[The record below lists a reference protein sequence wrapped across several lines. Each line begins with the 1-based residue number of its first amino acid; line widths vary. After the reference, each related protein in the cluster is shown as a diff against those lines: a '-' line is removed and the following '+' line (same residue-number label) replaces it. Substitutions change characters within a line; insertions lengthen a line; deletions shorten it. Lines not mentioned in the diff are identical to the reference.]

1 MSLIVNPEARTRL
14 LQSLRHA
21 MGEVITAAMLDPAVV
36 EIMVNPDGKIWLDRV
51 GRGREWTGERLDAS
65 AAERILRA
73 LATHA
78 GIAVTA
84 DQPRV
89 SATIPETGE
98 RFQGAVPPVV
108 AAPMFAIRK
117 RPEMIFRLDGAPGS
131 YVETGVMS
139 AAQAALIRQAVID
152 RQNIVVAGGTGS
164 GKTTLLNAILAE
176 PAFAEDRVVIIED
189 TRELQCSAED
199 CVQLLTKP
207 GSNPV
212 RMSDLVFDV
221 LRLRP
226 DRIIGG
232 EVRDGQTALTLLKA
246 WNTGHPG
253 GCSSIHANS
262 AYEALTRFE
271 DLIGEVASQIPYRA
285 IGQAIDVVMFVERT
299 RDGRSVKEIIK
310 VKGHNG
316 QEYILEDLQK
326 QGVLAA

>member
-1 MSLIVNPEARTRL
+1 MSLITHQEARSRI

-21 MGEVITAAMLDPAVV
+21 MGDVITAAMLDPTVV

-51 GRGREWTGERLDAS
+51 GSGRAWTGELLEAS

-78 GIAVTA
+78 GITVTA

-108 AAPMFAIRK
+108 AAPTFAIRK
-117 RPEMIFRLDGAPGS
+117 RPERIYRLDGEPGS
-131 YVETGVMS
+131 YVEMGVMT

-176 PAFAEDRVVIIED
+176 EAFARDRVIIIED
-189 TRELQCSAED
+189 TRELQCSAQD
-199 CVQLLTKP
+199 CVQMLTKP

-253 GCSSIHANS
+253 GVTSIHANS
-262 AYEALTRFE
+262 ARDALLRFE
-271 DLIGEVASQIPYRA
+271 DLIGEVASQKPYRA
-285 IGQAIDVVMFVERT
+285 IGQAINVVVFVERT
-299 RDGRSVKEIIK
+299 RDGRAVKEIIK
-310 VKGHNG
+310 VNGHDG
-316 QEYILEDLQK
+316 EGYILEDS
-326 QGVLAA
+326 

>member
-1 MSLIVNPEARTRL
+1 MSHITNEEARLRI

-21 MGEVITAAMLDPAVV
+21 MGDVITAAMLDPTVV

-51 GRGREWTGERLDAS
+51 GRGRAWTGELLEAA

-108 AAPMFAIRK
+108 AAPTFAIRK
-117 RPEMIFRLDGAPGS
+117 RPDMIFRLDGEPGS
-131 YVETGVMS
+131 YVETGVMT
-139 AAQAALIRQAVID
+139 AVQAALIRQAVID

-176 PAFAEDRVVIIED
+176 EAFAQDRVLIIED
-189 TRELQCSAED
+189 TRELQCSADD

-207 GSNPV
+207 GPNPV

-232 EVRDGQTALTLLKA
+232 EVRDGQTALALLKA

-253 GCSSIHANS
+253 GCTSIHANS

-271 DLIGEVASQIPYRA
+271 DLIGEVASQIPFRA
-285 IGQAIDVVMFVERT
+285 IGRAINFVVFVEKT
-299 RDGRSVKEIIK
+299 KDGRRVQGIIK
-310 VKGHNG
+310 ING
-316 QEYILEDLQK
+316 YDGKEYILEDLQQ